1 MQRLGTNY
9 GGWYIPKDIKLDE
22 NSIVYSA
29 GVGEDISFDLLLSNK
44 YNSNIIL
51 IDPTKR
57 AIEHYKEIL
66 TYFKTKEWKFSGDIQ
81 NDYKEKIIDL
91 EVDFNKITYIEKGLW
106 KEQSKMKFF
115 QQSNPKYVSQSLKKE
130 MFGTNFYEVEVDSI
144 KNLMIHNKHDKIDL
158 LKIDIEGAEIEVINK
173 MLDDKIYPRYLC
185 IEFDLFLKRK
195 DPQNKTVKLI
205 HRLQLEGY
213 KILFND
219 NMNIT
224 FQKCNY

>member
-1 MQRLGTNY
+1 MQKLGTNY
-9 GGWYIPKDIKLDE
+9 GGWYIPTDIKLDE

-44 YNSNIIL
+44 YNSNVIL

-57 AIEHYKEIL
+57 AIKHYKEIW

-81 NDYKEKIIDL
+81 NDYKENIIDL
-91 EVDFNKITYIEKGLW
+91 TVNFDKITYIKKGLW
-106 KEQSKMKFF
+106 KEKSKMKFF
-115 QQSNPKYVSQSLKKE
+115 QQTNPKYVSQSLKKE
-130 MFGTNFYEVEVDSI
+130 MFGTNFYEVEVNSI
-144 KNLMIHNKHDKIDL
+144 KNLMIDNNHNKIDL
-158 LKIDIEGAEIEVINK
+158 LKVDIEGAEIEVINQ
-173 MLDDKIYPRYLC
+173 MMDDKIYPKYLC

-219 NMNIT
+219 NFNIT
-224 FQKCNY
+224 FQHLN